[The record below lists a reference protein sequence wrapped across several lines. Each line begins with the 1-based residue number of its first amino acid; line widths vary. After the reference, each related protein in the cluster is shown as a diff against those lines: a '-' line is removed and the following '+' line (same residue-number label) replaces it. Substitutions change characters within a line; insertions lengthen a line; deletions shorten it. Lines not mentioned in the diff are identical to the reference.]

1 MSPPVLGE
9 QLAEHRN
16 VTVML
21 RLVVDPDGHLV
32 HGELVDLDGSTHG
45 RFLTWERM
53 VELLTL
59 YIADAPG

>member
-1 MSPPVLGE
+1 VSPPVLGE
-9 QLAEHRN
+9 HLAEHRN

-21 RLVVDPDGHLV
+21 RLVVDSDGHLV

-53 VELLTL
+53 VELLSVH
-59 YIADAPG
+59 IADTSA